1 MHYKTNIV
9 QIYLKKHKKFKT
21 TISVFTKCKMVKR
34 RNLLYLHPHFNFYN
48 PLAELNWN
56 DKHK

>member
-48 PLAELNWN
+48 PLAELI
-56 DKHK
+56 